1 MKLSKLLLASALLGV
16 LAIPA
21 SAQVNV
27 VPQVGLTTSYLT
39 KQTYSA
45 VWIGLA
51 PASTT
56 TDLICI
62 SGSATKNITLR
73 QLKLSGSAGTTL
85 SLPVTL
91 LHRASLDTAGTAAST
106 TANPANTISKRL
118 SSNGAATAVLISY
131 TANPTIGDTSP
142 TYIDSAQL
150 GVSLTTM
157 ATVSIPVTFD
167 WTNNNVGLVQPPI
180 IPKNSTEQI
189 CVNLN
194 STSLASG
201 LLTGSITWTEE

>member
-1 MKLSKLLLASALLGV
+1 MIKRSLLSALGLLALGTSAF
-16 LAIPA
+16 
-21 SAQVNV
+21 AQVNV
-27 VPQVGLTTSYLT
+27 VPQVGVTTAYLG

-45 VWIGLA
+45 VFIGLA

-62 SGSATKNITLR
+62 SGSATKSITLR
-73 QLKLSGSAGTTL
+73 QIKISGSAGTTL

-91 LHRASLDTAGTAAST
+91 LHRASLDTGGTAAST
-106 TANPANTISKRL
+106 TANPANTISKRN
-118 SSNGAATAVLISY
+118 STNGAATAVLISY
-131 TANPTIGDTSP
+131 TANPTIVDTTP
-142 TYIDSAQL
+142 TYIDSIQL
-150 GVSLTTM
+150 AVSLTTM
-157 ATVSIPVTFD
+157 ATVSIPAVFD
-167 WTNNNVGLVQPPI
+167 WTNNNVGLLQPPF
-180 IPKNSTEQI
+180 IPKNTTEQV